1 MCNKTDLAIAR
12 MPEPTLSNPAS
23 SLERKRNSKA
33 AEGNNKAVVV
43 ADNSYITSQ
52 RPLAVSIESVIE
64 NAGLARANAVL
75 SIEKPEGDLDWARQC
90 NGYVCLIM
98 KFLLAPLWCWQ
109 SRLLSNNIFYSGI
122 AMGMGWSS
130 LGTHT
135 TDSGTLA
142 SILSSRFLQL
152 SSSISTSPTPH
163 AWPTRGFLIHGSACM
178 CRVFIKPRC

>member
-64 NAGLARANAVL
+64 NAGLARANAAL

-90 NGYVCLIM
+90 NGYVCL
-98 KFLLAPLWCWQ
+98 KL
-109 SRLLSNNIFYSGI
+109 
-122 AMGMGWSS
+122 WSS
-130 LGTHT
+130 HWRRFDADKVDSSPT
-135 TDSGTLA
+135 TY
-142 SILSSRFLQL
+142 SILGSRWGWDDLPLGHIQRIPGPWLQYCL
-152 SSSISTSPTPH
+152 LDSCNSHHQYQLLLPHTPGPLVVS
-163 AWPTRGFLIHGSACM
+163 WSMVP
-178 CRVFIKPRC
+178 RVCVEYS